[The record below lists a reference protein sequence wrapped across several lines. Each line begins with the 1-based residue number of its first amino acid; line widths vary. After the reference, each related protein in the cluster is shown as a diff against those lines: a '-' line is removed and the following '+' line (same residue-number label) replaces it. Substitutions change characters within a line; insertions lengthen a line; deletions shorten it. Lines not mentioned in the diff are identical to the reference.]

1 MQESRSGEFSTFL
14 GSKSYFCVMRNTA
27 SPGIFTTQFWLLGL
41 SSFLFSSS
49 FNMLI
54 PELPGY
60 LSSMGGAEYKGAIIG
75 LFTLTA
81 GLSRP
86 FSGRLTDR
94 VGRVPVMAF
103 GSIVCFICGFLYPIF
118 TTVMPFLLLRLVH
131 GFSTGF
137 KPTGTA
143 AYVADIVPAN
153 RRGEAMGIHGMC
165 MGVGSAFGP
174 AVGSMISMT
183 FSLNALFYTSSLFA
197 FLSIAILLNM
207 KETLKE
213 KQRLSVK
220 SFQITWRDVF
230 EPDVFSP
237 ALITFL
243 CYFGF
248 GAVSTVTPDFSD
260 YLGLQ
265 NKGYYFM
272 VFTIFSI
279 LVRLFAGKI
288 SDKHGRMPVTIV
300 GCSVLIIAMIITGYA
315 NSVSLF
321 LTGAAFFGVAMGILS
336 PVLSAWTVDLS
347 RDDNRGRAIATMFIS
362 LEAGIGLGAFLSAA
376 IFANQRQNLE
386 NVFYCM
392 AGFALAGLIYVVT
405 IYQFKRRRSRVI

>member
-213 KQRLSVK
+213 KQTA
-220 SFQITWRDVF
+220 FGQIF
-230 EPDVFSP
+230 PD
-237 ALITFL
+237 
-243 CYFGF
+243 
-248 GAVSTVTPDFSD
+248 
-260 YLGLQ
+260 
-265 NKGYYFM
+265 
-272 VFTIFSI
+272 
-279 LVRLFAGKI
+279 
-288 SDKHGRMPVTIV
+288 H
-300 GCSVLIIAMIITGYA
+300 
-315 NSVSLF
+315 
-321 LTGAAFFGVAMGILS
+321 
-336 PVLSAWTVDLS
+336 
-347 RDDNRGRAIATMFIS
+347 
-362 LEAGIGLGAFLSAA
+362 
-376 IFANQRQNLE
+376 
-386 NVFYCM
+386 
-392 AGFALAGLIYVVT
+392 LARCI
-405 IYQFKRRRSRVI
+405 

>member
-1 MQESRSGEFSTFL
+1 MQS
-14 GSKSYFCVMRNTA
+14 TA

-60 LSSMGGAEYKGAIIG
+60 LSDMGGAEYKGAIIG

-86 FSGRLTDR
+86 FSGKLTDR
-94 VGRVPVMAF
+94 IGRVPVMAF
-103 GSIVCFICGFLYPIF
+103 GSLVCFVCGFLYPIF

-137 KPTGTA
+137 KPTGTS
-143 AYVADIVPAN
+143 AYVADIVPAS

-165 MGVGSAFGP
+165 MSVGSAFGP
-174 AVGSMISMT
+174 AIGSMLSQA

-207 KETLKE
+207 KETLQD
-213 KQRLSVK
+213 KQRLSVD
-220 SFQITWRDVF
+220 SFRIGWRDIF

-248 GAVSTVTPDFSD
+248 GAVATVTPDFSG

-265 NKGYYFM
+265 NRGIYFM
-272 VFTIFSI
+272 VFTVSSI
-279 LVRLFAGKI
+279 LVRLFAGKL
-288 SDKHGRMPVTIV
+288 SDRHGRMPVTIV
-300 GCSVLIIAMIITGYA
+300 GCLMLIISMIITGYA
-315 NSVSLF
+315 GSITMF
-321 LTGAAFFGVAMGILS
+321 LTGAAFFGIAMGILS

-347 RDDNRGRAIATMFIS
+347 GDHNRGRAIATMFIS

-376 IFANQRQNLE
+376 LFENQRNNLPL
-386 NVFYCM
+386 VFFCM
-392 AGFALAGLIYVVT
+392 AAFALAALAYTVIIYR
-405 IYQFKRRRSRVI
+405 FKKRGTRAI

>member
-1 MQESRSGEFSTFL
+1 MQ
-14 GSKSYFCVMRNTA
+14 NTA
-27 SPGIFTTQFWLLGL
+27 SPGILTTQFWLLGL

-54 PELPGY
+54 PELPAY

-103 GSIVCFICGFLYPIF
+103 GSLVCFVCGFLYPIF

-143 AYVADIVPAN
+143 AYVADIVPVN
-153 RRGEAMGIHGMC
+153 RRGEVMGIHGMC

-174 AVGSMISMT
+174 AIGSMISQE
-183 FSLNALFYTSSLFA
+183 FSLNALFYTSSLLA

-207 KETLKE
+207 KETLRE
-213 KQRLSVK
+213 KQKLSLK
-220 SFQITWRDVF
+220 SFQITKRDIF

-248 GAVSTVTPDFSD
+248 GAVATVTPDFSG

-265 NKGYYFM
+265 NRGLYFM
-272 VFTIFSI
+272 MFTVSSI
-279 LVRLFAGKI
+279 MVRLFAGKI
-288 SDKHGRMPVTIV
+288 SDRHGRMPVTIV
-300 GCSVLIIAMIITGYA
+300 GCVTLIIAMILTGFA
-315 NSVSLF
+315 ESVAMF
-321 LTGAAFFGVAMGILS
+321 LTGAAFFGIAMGILS

-347 RDDNRGRAIATMFIS
+347 GDHNRGRAIATMFIS
-362 LEAGIGLGAFLSAA
+362 LEAGIGLGAFLSAEL
-376 IFANQRQNLE
+376 FENQRQNLPL
-386 NVFYCM
+386 VFFSM
-392 AGFALAGLIYVVT
+392 AAFALAALSYTII
-405 IYQFKRRRSRVI
+405 IYQFKKRRARVI

>member
-1 MQESRSGEFSTFL
+1 MQ
-14 GSKSYFCVMRNTA
+14 NNA
-27 SPGIFTTQFWLLGL
+27 SAGIFTTQFWLLGL

-60 LSSMGGAEYKGAIIG
+60 LSTMGGGDYKGAIIG

-94 VGRVPVMAF
+94 IGRVPVMAF
-103 GSIVCFICGFLYPIF
+103 GSLVCFVCGFLYPVF

-137 KPTGTA
+137 KPTGTS

-174 AVGSMISMT
+174 AIGSLISQA
-183 FSLNALFYTSSLFA
+183 FSLNALFYTSSFFA

-213 KQRLSVK
+213 KQRLSVDAFK
-220 SFQITWRDVF
+220 ITRRDIF
-230 EPDVFSP
+230 EPDVLSP

-243 CYFGF
+243 CYFGY
-248 GAVSTVTPDFSD
+248 GAVSTVTPDFST
-260 YLGLQ
+260 YLGLT
-265 NKGYYFM
+265 NRGYYFM
-272 VFTIFSI
+272 VFTLFSI
-279 LVRLFAGKI
+279 LIRLFAGKI
-288 SDKHGRMPVTIV
+288 SDQHGRMPVTIA
-300 GCSVLIIAMIITGYA
+300 GCCVLTCAMIITGYA
-315 NSVSLF
+315 DSITLF
-321 LTGAAFFGVAMGILS
+321 LIGAAFFGMAMGILS

-347 RDDNRGRAIATMFIS
+347 GDNNRGRAIATMFIS
-362 LEAGIGLGAFLSAA
+362 LEAGIGLGAFLSAGL
-376 IFANQRQNLE
+376 FKNQRENLPL
-386 NVFYCM
+386 VFFSM
-392 AGFALAGLIYVVT
+392 AGFALAALAYTVT
-405 IYQFKRRRSRVI
+405 IYQFKKRRTRAV

>member
-1 MQESRSGEFSTFL
+1 MQTSASR
-14 GSKSYFCVMRNTA
+14 
-27 SPGIFTTQFWLLGL
+27 GIFTTQFWLLGL

-60 LSSMGGAEYKGAIIG
+60 LSNMGGAEYKGAIIG

-94 VGRVPVMAF
+94 IGRVPVMAF
-103 GSIVCFICGFLYPIF
+103 GSIVCFVCGFLYPLF

-137 KPTGTA
+137 KPTGTS
-143 AYVADIVPAN
+143 AYVADIVPAD

-174 AVGSMISMT
+174 AVGSMISLI

-207 KETLKE
+207 KETLQKKE
-213 KQRLSVK
+213 LLSLNAFK
-220 SFQITWRDVF
+220 ITPRDIF

-248 GAVSTVTPDFSD
+248 GAVSTVTPDFSG
-260 YLGLQ
+260 YLGLE
-265 NKGYYFM
+265 NRGYYFM
-272 VFTIFSI
+272 VFTLFSI
-279 LVRLFAGKI
+279 LVRFFAGKI
-288 SDKHGRMPVTIV
+288 SDKHGRMPVTLV
-300 GCSVLIIAMIITGYA
+300 GILVLIIAMVVTGFA
-315 NSVSLF
+315 DTVTLF
-321 LTGAAFFGVAMGILS
+321 LTGAAFFGVSMGVLS

-376 IFANQRQNLE
+376 IFANRRENLQL
-386 NVFYCM
+386 VFFCM
-392 AGFALAGLIYVVT
+392 AGFAIAALIYT
-405 IYQFKRRRSRVI
+405 ACIYQYKRRRTRVI

>member
-1 MQESRSGEFSTFL
+1 MQ
-14 GSKSYFCVMRNTA
+14 NTA
-27 SPGIFTTQFWLLGL
+27 SPGIFTLQFWLLGM

-60 LSSMGGAEYKGAIIG
+60 LSAMGGAEYKGFIIG

-103 GSIVCFICGFLYPIF
+103 GSLVCFLCGFLYPIF

-143 AYVADIVPAN
+143 AYIADIIPAH
-153 RRGEAMGIHGMC
+153 RRGEALGIHGMC

-174 AVGSMISMT
+174 AIGSMISQS
-183 FSLNALFYTSSLFA
+183 FSMNALFYTSSFFA
-197 FLSIAILLNM
+197 LLSIVILFNM
-207 KETLKE
+207 KETLVEKE
-213 KQRLSVK
+213 RISVSAFK
-220 SFQITWRDVF
+220 ITWRDIF

-237 ALITFL
+237 AFVTFL
-243 CYFGF
+243 AYFSF
-248 GAVSTVTPDFSD
+248 GAIATLTPDFSG
-260 YLGLQ
+260 YLGIT
-265 NKGYYFM
+265 NRGMYFM
-272 VFTIFSI
+272 VFTLFSI
-279 LVRLFAGKI
+279 LIRFVAGKM
-288 SDKHGRMPVTIV
+288 SDRKGRIPVTIA
-300 GCSVLIIAMIITGYA
+300 GCGILILSMFITGYA
-315 NSVSLF
+315 DSVTSF
-321 LTGAAFFGVAMGILS
+321 LTGAAFFGISMGILS

-347 RDDNRGRAIATMFIS
+347 SDHNRGRAIATMYIS

-376 IFANQRQNLE
+376 LFANKRENLPL
-386 NVFYCM
+386 VFLYM
-392 AGFALAGLIYVVT
+392 AAFAGAALIYS
-405 IYQFKRRRSRVI
+405 ILLYRHKKRASRVI

>member
-1 MQESRSGEFSTFL
+1 MQ
-14 GSKSYFCVMRNTA
+14 NTA
-27 SPGIFTTQFWLLGL
+27 SPGIFTLQFWLLGM

-60 LSSMGGAEYKGAIIG
+60 LSAMGGAEYKGFIIG

-81 GLSRP
+81 GISRP

-103 GSIVCFICGFLYPIF
+103 GSLVCFLCGFLYPIF

-143 AYVADIVPAN
+143 AYIADIIPAN
-153 RRGEAMGIHGMC
+153 RRGEALGIHGMC

-174 AVGSMISMT
+174 AIGSMISQA
-183 FSLNALFYTSSLFA
+183 FSMNALFYTSSFFA
-197 FLSIAILLNM
+197 LLSIVILFNM
-207 KETLKE
+207 KETLVEKE
-213 KQRLSVK
+213 RLSANAFK
-220 SFQITWRDVF
+220 ITWRDIF

-237 ALITFL
+237 AFVTFL
-243 CYFGF
+243 AYFSF
-248 GAVSTVTPDFSD
+248 GAIATLTPDFSG
-260 YLGLQ
+260 YLGIS
-265 NKGYYFM
+265 NRGMYFM
-272 VFTIFSI
+272 VFTLFSI
-279 LVRLFAGKI
+279 LIRFVAGKI
-288 SDKHGRMPVTIV
+288 SDRKGRIPVTIA
-300 GCSVLIIAMIITGYA
+300 GCSILILSMFITGYA
-315 NSVSLF
+315 DSVTSF
-321 LTGAAFFGVAMGILS
+321 LTGAAFFGVSMGILS

-347 RDDNRGRAIATMFIS
+347 SDHNRGRAIATMYIS

-376 IFANQRQNLE
+376 LFANKRENLPV
-386 NVFYCM
+386 VFLYM
-392 AGFALAGLIYVVT
+392 AAFAAGALIYS
-405 IYQFKRRRSRVI
+405 ILLYRHKKRTSRVI

>member
-1 MQESRSGEFSTFL
+1 MQST
-14 GSKSYFCVMRNTA
+14 V
-27 SPGIFTTQFWLLGL
+27 SPSIFTTQFWLLGL

-60 LSSMGGAEYKGAIIG
+60 LTQMGGADYKGAIIG

-94 VGRVPVMAF
+94 IGRVPVMAF
-103 GSIVCFICGFLYPIF
+103 GSIVCFVCGFLYPLF

-137 KPTGTA
+137 KPTGTS
-143 AYVADIVPAN
+143 AYVADIVPPN
-153 RRGEAMGIHGMC
+153 RRGEAMGVHGMC

-174 AVGSMISMT
+174 AVGSMISEA

-207 KETLKE
+207 KETLVKKE
-213 KQRLSVK
+213 RLSLDAFK
-220 SFQITWRDVF
+220 ITRRDIF

-237 ALITFL
+237 ALVTFL
-243 CYFGF
+243 CYFSY
-248 GAVSTVTPDFSD
+248 GAVATVTPDFSE
-260 YLGLQ
+260 YLGLH
-265 NKGYYFM
+265 NRGYYFM
-272 VFTIFSI
+272 FFTIFSI

-288 SDKHGRMPVTIV
+288 SDRHGRIPVTIA
-300 GCSVLIIAMIITGYA
+300 GCLLLIIALVITGYA
-315 NSVSLF
+315 NSAILF
-321 LTGAAFFGVAMGILS
+321 FTGAAFFGVSMGILS

-347 RDDNRGRAIATMFIS
+347 HDDNRGRSIATMFIS
-362 LEAGIGLGAFLSAA
+362 LEAGIGLGAFLSAEL
-376 IFANQRQNLE
+376 FANQRGNLPL
-386 NVFYCM
+386 VFYCM
-392 AGFALAGLIYVVT
+392 AGFALAALIYSVL
-405 IYQFKRRRSRVI
+405 IYQFKKRRARVI

>member
-1 MQESRSGEFSTFL
+1 MQRTS
-14 GSKSYFCVMRNTA
+14 SK
-27 SPGIFTTQFWLLGL
+27 GIFTTQFWLLGT

-54 PELPGY
+54 PELPSY
-60 LSSMGGAEYKGAIIG
+60 LTAMGGGEYKGYIIG

-94 VGRVPVMAF
+94 IGRVPVMAF
-103 GSIVCFICGFLYPIF
+103 GSLVCFLCGFLYPVFI
-118 TTVMPFLLLRLVH
+118 TVMPFLLLRLVH

-137 KPTGTA
+137 KPTGTS
-143 AYVADIVPAN
+143 AYIADIIPAE

-174 AVGSMISMT
+174 AVGSFIGQS
-183 FSLNALFYTSSLFA
+183 FSINVLFYTSSVFA
-197 FLSIAILLNM
+197 LMSIVILVNM
-207 KETLKE
+207 KETLKD
-213 KQRLSVK
+213 KVPLSIDAFK
-220 SFQITWRDVF
+220 LGWRDIF
-230 EPDVFSP
+230 EPNVFNP

-243 CYFGF
+243 VYFGF
-248 GAVSTVTPDFSD
+248 GAVATLTPDFSN

-265 NKGYYFM
+265 NKGMYFM

-279 LVRLFAGKI
+279 LVRFVAGKL
-288 SDKHGRMPVTIV
+288 SDKKGRLPVTII
-300 GCSVLIIAMIITGYA
+300 GCVVMIISMVITGYA
-315 NSVSLF
+315 NTVVMF

-347 RDDNRGRAIATMFIS
+347 GDHNRGRAIATMYIT
-362 LEAGIGLGAFLSAA
+362 LEAGIGFGAVLSAA
-376 IFANQRQNLE
+376 IFANQNKNLLLAFL
-386 NVFYCM
+386 VM
-392 AGFALAGLIYVVT
+392 AGFAFAALIYSVLL
-405 IYQFKRRRSRVI
+405 YQYKKRSSSAI

>member
-1 MQESRSGEFSTFL
+1 MQNTGSR
-14 GSKSYFCVMRNTA
+14 
-27 SPGIFTTQFWLLGL
+27 GILTTQFWLLGL

-54 PELPGY
+54 PELPAY

-103 GSIVCFICGFLYPIF
+103 GSLVCFVCGFLYPIF

-143 AYVADIVPAN
+143 AYVADIVPIN

-165 MGVGSAFGP
+165 MSVGSAFGP
-174 AVGSMISMT
+174 AIGSMISEE
-183 FSLNALFYTSSLFA
+183 FSLNALFYTSSFLA

-207 KETLKE
+207 KETLQE
-213 KQRLSVK
+213 KQKLSLK
-220 SFQITWRDVF
+220 SFQITRRDIF

-248 GAVSTVTPDFSD
+248 GAVATVTPDFSN

-265 NKGYYFM
+265 NRGLYFM
-272 VFTIFSI
+272 MFTISSI
-279 LVRLFAGKI
+279 MVRLFAGKI
-288 SDKHGRMPVTIV
+288 SDRHGRMPVTIV
-300 GCSVLIIAMIITGYA
+300 GCVVLILAMILTGFA
-315 NSVSLF
+315 ESVVMF
-321 LTGAAFFGVAMGILS
+321 LTGAAFFGIAMGILS

-347 RDDNRGRAIATMFIS
+347 GDHNRGRAIATMFIS
-362 LEAGIGLGAFLSAA
+362 LEAGIGLGAFLSAEL
-376 IFANQRQNLE
+376 FENQRENLPL
-386 NVFYCM
+386 VFFSM
-392 AGFALAGLIYVVT
+392 AAFALAALSYTVV
-405 IYQFKRRRSRVI
+405 IYQFKKRRARVI

>member
-1 MQESRSGEFSTFL
+1 MQ
-14 GSKSYFCVMRNTA
+14 KAV
-27 SPGIFTTQFWLLGL
+27 SPSIFTTQFWLLGL

-60 LSSMGGAEYKGAIIG
+60 LSKMGGADYKGAIIG

-103 GSIVCFICGFLYPIF
+103 GSLVCFVCGLMYPIF

-137 KPTGTA
+137 KPTGTS
-143 AYVADIVPAN
+143 AYVADIVPAD
-153 RRGEAMGIHGMC
+153 RRGEALGVHGMC

-174 AVGSMISMT
+174 AVGSMISQA
-183 FSLNALFYTSSLFA
+183 FSLNALFYTSSVFA
-197 FLSIAILLNM
+197 LLSIAILLNM

-213 KQRLSVK
+213 KQPLSVK
-220 SFQITWRDVF
+220 AFQITWRDIF

-237 ALITFL
+237 AFVTFL
-243 CYFGF
+243 CYFSF
-248 GAVSTVTPDFSD
+248 GAVSTVTPDFSE

-265 NKGYYFM
+265 NKGFYFM

-279 LVRLFAGKI
+279 LIRVFAGKI
-288 SDKHGRMPVTIV
+288 SDRHGRIPVTIV
-300 GCSVLIIAMIITGYA
+300 GCIILILAMIITGFA
-315 NSVSLF
+315 DTVVLF
-321 LTGAAFFGVAMGILS
+321 LTGAAFFGMATGILS

-347 RDDNRGRAIATMFIS
+347 GDHNRGRAIATMFIC
-362 LEAGIGLGAFLSAA
+362 LEAGIGLGAFLSASL
-376 IFANQRQNLE
+376 FDNQRQNLPI
-386 NVFYCM
+386 VFFAM
-392 AGFALAGLIYVVT
+392 AAFAIAALVYTVIIYH
-405 IYQFKRRRSRVI
+405 YKKRRTRVV

>member
-1 MQESRSGEFSTFL
+1 MQ
-14 GSKSYFCVMRNTA
+14 NTA
-27 SPGIFTTQFWLLGL
+27 SSGILTTQFWLLGF

-54 PELPGY
+54 PELPAY
-60 LSSMGGAEYKGAIIG
+60 LSNMGGAEYKGAIIG

-94 VGRVPVMAF
+94 IGRVPVMAF
-103 GSIVCFICGFLYPIF
+103 GSLVCFVCGFLYPIF

-143 AYVADIVPAN
+143 AYVADIVPVS

-165 MGVGSAFGP
+165 MSVGSAFGP
-174 AVGSMISMT
+174 AIGSMISQA
-183 FSLNALFYTSSLFA
+183 FSLNALFYTSSLLA

-207 KETLKE
+207 KETLQE
-213 KQRLSVK
+213 KQKLSLQ
-220 SFQITWRDVF
+220 SFKITWRDVF
-230 EPDVFSP
+230 ERDVFSP

-248 GAVSTVTPDFSD
+248 GAVSTVTPDFSG
-260 YLGLQ
+260 YLGLK
-265 NKGYYFM
+265 NRGLYFM
-272 VFTIFSI
+272 MFTISSI
-279 LVRLFAGKI
+279 MVRLFAGRI
-288 SDKHGRMPVTIV
+288 SDRHGRMPVTIV
-300 GCSVLIIAMIITGYA
+300 GCVILIIAMIITGFA
-315 NSVSLF
+315 ESVTTF

-347 RDDNRGRAIATMFIS
+347 GEHNRGRAIATMFIS
-362 LEAGIGLGAFLSAA
+362 LEAGIGLGAFLSAEL
-376 IFANQRQNLE
+376 FGNQRQNLPL
-386 NVFYCM
+386 VFFSM
-392 AGFALAGLIYVVT
+392 AAFAFAALSYTVT
-405 IYQFKRRRSRVI
+405 IHQFKKRRARVI

>member
-1 MQESRSGEFSTFL
+1 MQNTGSSGIL
-14 GSKSYFCVMRNTA
+14 
-27 SPGIFTTQFWLLGL
+27 TTQFWLLGL

-54 PELPGY
+54 PELPAY

-103 GSIVCFICGFLYPIF
+103 GSLVCFVCGFLYPIF

-165 MGVGSAFGP
+165 MSVGSAFGP
-174 AVGSMISMT
+174 AIGSMISEE
-183 FSLNALFYTSSLFA
+183 FSLNALFYTSSLLA

-207 KETLKE
+207 KETLQE
-213 KQRLSVK
+213 KQKLSLK
-220 SFQITWRDVF
+220 SFQITRRDIF

-248 GAVSTVTPDFSD
+248 GAVATVTPDFSN

-265 NKGYYFM
+265 NRGLYFM
-272 VFTIFSI
+272 MFTISSI
-279 LVRLFAGKI
+279 MVRLFAGKI
-288 SDKHGRMPVTIV
+288 SDRHGRMPVTIV
-300 GCSVLIIAMIITGYA
+300 GCIILIIAMILTGFA
-315 NSVSLF
+315 ESVEMF
-321 LTGAAFFGVAMGILS
+321 LTGAAFFGISMGILS

-347 RDDNRGRAIATMFIS
+347 GDHNRGRAIATMFIS
-362 LEAGIGLGAFLSAA
+362 LEAGIGLGAFLSAEL
-376 IFANQRQNLE
+376 FANQRENLPL
-386 NVFYCM
+386 VFFSM
-392 AGFALAGLIYVVT
+392 AAFALAALSYTVV
-405 IYQFKRRRSRVI
+405 IYQFKKRRTRVI

>member
-1 MQESRSGEFSTFL
+1 MQSSAPRS
-14 GSKSYFCVMRNTA
+14 
-27 SPGIFTTQFWLLGL
+27 IFTTQFWLLGL

-60 LSSMGGAEYKGAIIG
+60 LSTMGGADYKGAIIG

-103 GSIVCFICGFLYPIF
+103 GSLVCFVCGLMYPIF

-143 AYVADIVPAN
+143 AYVADIVPAD

-174 AVGSMISMT
+174 AVGSMISQS
-183 FSLNALFYTSSLFA
+183 FSLNGLFYTSSVFA
-197 FLSIAILLNM
+197 LLSIAILMNM

-213 KQRLSVK
+213 KRPLSVDA
-220 SFQITWRDVF
+220 FRLGWRDIF

-243 CYFGF
+243 CYFTF
-248 GAVSTVTPDFSD
+248 GAVATITPDFSD
-260 YLGLQ
+260 HLGLQ

-272 VFTIFSI
+272 IFTISSI
-279 LVRLFAGKI
+279 LVRLVAGKV
-288 SDKHGRMPVTIV
+288 SDQHGRIPVTIV
-300 GCSVLIIAMIITGYA
+300 GCVILILSMIITGYA
-315 NSVSLF
+315 NSIVLF
-321 LTGAAFFGVAMGILS
+321 LAGGAVYGVATGILS

-347 RDDNRGRAIATMFIS
+347 SDTNRGRALATMYIC
-362 LEAGIGLGAFLSAA
+362 LEAGIGIGAFLSAA
-376 IFANQRQNLE
+376 LFANKVQNLPL
-386 NVFYCM
+386 VFFSM
-392 AGFALAGLIYVVT
+392 AGFAIAALAYTVFIYKT
-405 IYQFKRRRSRVI
+405 KKGSTRAI

>member
-1 MQESRSGEFSTFL
+1 MQ
-14 GSKSYFCVMRNTA
+14 NTA
-27 SPGIFTTQFWLLGL
+27 SPGILTTQFWLLGL

-54 PELPGY
+54 PELPAY

-103 GSIVCFICGFLYPIF
+103 GSLVCFVCGFLYPIF

-143 AYVADIVPAN
+143 AYVADIVPVN

-165 MGVGSAFGP
+165 MSVGSAFGP
-174 AVGSMISMT
+174 AIGSMISEE
-183 FSLNALFYTSSLFA
+183 FSLNALFYTSSFLA

-207 KETLKE
+207 KETLEE
-213 KQRLSVK
+213 KQKLSWK
-220 SFQITWRDVF
+220 SFQITRRDIF

-248 GAVSTVTPDFSD
+248 GAVATVTPDFSS

-265 NKGYYFM
+265 NRGLYFM
-272 VFTIFSI
+272 MFTISSI
-279 LVRLFAGKI
+279 MVRLFAGKI
-288 SDKHGRMPVTIV
+288 SDRHGRMPVTIV
-300 GCSVLIIAMIITGYA
+300 GCIVLIISMVLTGFAESVAM
-315 NSVSLF
+315 F
-321 LTGAAFFGVAMGILS
+321 LTGAAFFGISMGILS

-347 RDDNRGRAIATMFIS
+347 GDHNRGRAIATMFIS
-362 LEAGIGLGAFLSAA
+362 LEAGIGLGAFLSAEL
-376 IFANQRQNLE
+376 FENQRQNLPL
-386 NVFYCM
+386 VFFAM
-392 AGFALAGLIYVVT
+392 AAFALAALSYTVV
-405 IYQFKRRRSRVI
+405 IYQFKKRRARVI

>member
-1 MQESRSGEFSTFL
+1 MQ
-14 GSKSYFCVMRNTA
+14 NTA
-27 SPGIFTTQFWLLGL
+27 SPGILTTQFWLLGL

-54 PELPGY
+54 PELPAY
-60 LSSMGGAEYKGAIIG
+60 LSNMGGAEYKGAIIG

-103 GSIVCFICGFLYPIF
+103 GSLVCFVCGFLYPIF

-143 AYVADIVPAN
+143 AYVADIVPVN

-165 MGVGSAFGP
+165 MSVGSAFGP
-174 AVGSMISMT
+174 AIGSMISEE
-183 FSLNALFYTSSLFA
+183 FSLNALFYTSSFLA

-207 KETLKE
+207 KETLQE
-213 KQRLSVK
+213 RQRLSLK
-220 SFQITWRDVF
+220 SFQITRRDIF

-248 GAVSTVTPDFSD
+248 GAVATVTPDFSG

-265 NKGYYFM
+265 NRGLYFM
-272 VFTIFSI
+272 MFTISSI

-288 SDKHGRMPVTIV
+288 SDRHGRMPVTIV
-300 GCSVLIIAMIITGYA
+300 GCIILIIAMILTGFA
-315 NSVSLF
+315 ESVIMF
-321 LTGAAFFGVAMGILS
+321 LTGAAFFGIAMGILS

-347 RDDNRGRAIATMFIS
+347 GDHNRGRAIATMFIS
-362 LEAGIGLGAFLSAA
+362 LEAGIGLGAFLSAEL
-376 IFANQRQNLE
+376 FENQRQNLPL
-386 NVFYCM
+386 VFFSM
-392 AGFALAGLIYVVT
+392 AAFALAALSYTVV
-405 IYQFKRRRSRVI
+405 IYQFKKRRARVI

>member
-1 MQESRSGEFSTFL
+1 MQ
-14 GSKSYFCVMRNTA
+14 NTA
-27 SPGIFTTQFWLLGL
+27 SPGILTTQFWLLGL

-54 PELPGY
+54 PELPAY

-103 GSIVCFICGFLYPIF
+103 GSLVCFICGFLYPVF

-143 AYVADIVPAN
+143 AYVADIVPIN

-165 MGVGSAFGP
+165 MSVGSAFGP
-174 AVGSMISMT
+174 AIGSMISDE
-183 FSLNALFYTSSLFA
+183 FSLNALFYTSSLLA

-207 KETLKE
+207 KETLQE
-213 KQRLSVK
+213 KQRLSLK
-220 SFQITWRDVF
+220 SFQITRRDIF

-248 GAVSTVTPDFSD
+248 GAVATVTPDFSN

-265 NKGYYFM
+265 NRGLYFM
-272 VFTIFSI
+272 MFTISSI
-279 LVRLFAGKI
+279 MVRLFAGKI
-288 SDKHGRMPVTIV
+288 SDRHGRMPVTIV
-300 GCSVLIIAMIITGYA
+300 GCIILILAMILTGFA
-315 NSVSLF
+315 ESVVMF
-321 LTGAAFFGVAMGILS
+321 LAGAAFFGIAMGILS

-347 RDDNRGRAIATMFIS
+347 GEHNRGRAIATMFIS
-362 LEAGIGLGAFLSAA
+362 LEAGIGLGAFLSAEL
-376 IFANQRQNLE
+376 FENQRENLPL
-386 NVFYCM
+386 VFFSM
-392 AGFALAGLIYVVT
+392 AAFALAALSYTVV
-405 IYQFKRRRSRVI
+405 IYQFKKRRARVI

>member
-1 MQESRSGEFSTFL
+1 MQ
-14 GSKSYFCVMRNTA
+14 NTA
-27 SPGIFTTQFWLLGL
+27 SPGIFTLQFWLLGM

-60 LSSMGGAEYKGAIIG
+60 LSAMGGAEYKGFIIG

-103 GSIVCFICGFLYPIF
+103 GSLVCFLCGFLYPIF

-143 AYVADIVPAN
+143 AYIADIIPAH
-153 RRGEAMGIHGMC
+153 RRGEALGIHGMC

-174 AVGSMISMT
+174 AIGSMISQS
-183 FSLNALFYTSSLFA
+183 FSMNALFYTSSFFA
-197 FLSIAILLNM
+197 LLSIVILFNM
-207 KETLKE
+207 KETLVEKE
-213 KQRLSVK
+213 RISLSAFK
-220 SFQITWRDVF
+220 ITWRDIF

-237 ALITFL
+237 AFVTFL
-243 CYFGF
+243 AYFSF
-248 GAVSTVTPDFSD
+248 GAIATLTPDFSG
-260 YLGLQ
+260 YLGIT
-265 NKGYYFM
+265 NRGMYFM
-272 VFTIFSI
+272 VFTLFSI
-279 LVRLFAGKI
+279 LIRFVAGKM
-288 SDKHGRMPVTIV
+288 SDRKGRIPVTIV
-300 GCSVLIIAMIITGYA
+300 GCGILILSMFITGYA
-315 NSVSLF
+315 DSVTSF
-321 LTGAAFFGVAMGILS
+321 LTGAAFFGVSMGILS

-347 RDDNRGRAIATMFIS
+347 SDHNRGRAIATMYIS

-376 IFANQRQNLE
+376 LFANKRENLPV
-386 NVFYCM
+386 VFLYM
-392 AGFALAGLIYVVT
+392 AAFAGAALIYS
-405 IYQFKRRRSRVI
+405 ILLYRYKKRASRVI

>member
-1 MQESRSGEFSTFL
+1 MQSSN
-14 GSKSYFCVMRNTA
+14 SK
-27 SPGIFTTQFWLLGL
+27 GIFTTQFWLLGL

-60 LSSMGGAEYKGAIIG
+60 LSSMGGAEYKGYIIG

-94 VGRVPVMAF
+94 IGRVPVMAV
-103 GSIVCFICGFLYPIF
+103 GSIVCFACGFLYPAFI
-118 TTVMPFLLLRLVH
+118 TVMPFLLLRLVH

-143 AYVADIVPAN
+143 AYVADIIPAD

-165 MGVGSAFGP
+165 MGMGSAFGP
-174 AVGSMISMT
+174 AVGSMISQA
-183 FSLNALFYTSSLFA
+183 FSLNVLFYTSSLFA
-197 FLSIAILLNM
+197 LLSILILFNM

-213 KQRLSVK
+213 KEPLSLSAFK
-220 SFQITWRDVF
+220 IGWRDIF
-230 EPDVFSP
+230 EPDVLNP

-243 CYFGF
+243 AYFGF
-248 GAVSTVTPDFSD
+248 GAVATLAPDFSE

-265 NKGYYFM
+265 NRGVYFM
-272 VFTIFSI
+272 VFTLFSLLI
-279 LVRLFAGKI
+279 RLAAGKI
-288 SDKHGRMPVTIV
+288 SDRHGRIPVTIV
-300 GCSVLIIAMIITGYA
+300 GCSTLIVSMVITGYA
-315 NSVSLF
+315 ESVVMF

-347 RDDNRGRAIATMFIS
+347 SDHNRGRALATMYIS

-376 IFANQRQNLE
+376 IYANQHPNMPL
-386 NVFYCM
+386 VFLCM
-392 AGFALAGLIYVVT
+392 AGFAAAALIYS
-405 IYQFKRRRSRVI
+405 IYLKNKKRPTRAV

>member
-1 MQESRSGEFSTFL
+1 MQ
-14 GSKSYFCVMRNTA
+14 NTA
-27 SPGIFTTQFWLLGL
+27 SPGIFTLQFWLLGT

-54 PELPGY
+54 PELPSY
-60 LSSMGGAEYKGAIIG
+60 LSAMGGAEYKGFIIG

-81 GLSRP
+81 GISRP

-103 GSIVCFICGFLYPIF
+103 GSLVCFICGFLYPVF

-143 AYVADIVPAN
+143 AYIADIIPAH

-174 AVGSMISMT
+174 AIGSMISQS
-183 FSLNALFYTSSLFA
+183 FSINALFYTSSLFA
-197 FLSIAILLNM
+197 LMSIVILFNM
-207 KETLKE
+207 KETLVEKE
-213 KQRLSVK
+213 RLSVK
-220 SFQITWRDVF
+220 AFQITWRDIF

-237 ALITFL
+237 AFVTFL
-243 CYFGF
+243 AYFGF
-248 GAVSTVTPDFSD
+248 GAVATLSPDFSEH
-260 YLGLQ
+260 LGLT
-265 NKGYYFM
+265 NRGIYFM
-272 VFTIFSI
+272 VFTLFSI
-279 LVRLFAGKI
+279 LIRFVAGKL
-288 SDKHGRMPVTIV
+288 SDRKGRIPVTIA
-300 GCSVLIIAMIITGYA
+300 GCAILIVSMIITGYA
-315 NSVSLF
+315 DSVFLF
-321 LTGAAFFGVAMGILS
+321 VTGAAFFGISMGILS

-347 RDDNRGRAIATMFIS
+347 NDHNRGRAIASMYIS

-376 IFANQRQNLE
+376 LFANKVENLPL
-386 NVFYCM
+386 VFMIM
-392 AGFALAGLIYVVT
+392 AAFAAAALLYT
-405 IYQFKRRRSRVI
+405 ILLYRYKKKASRVI

>member
-1 MQESRSGEFSTFL
+1 MQ
-14 GSKSYFCVMRNTA
+14 NTA
-27 SPGIFTTQFWLLGL
+27 SPGILTTQFWLLGL

-54 PELPGY
+54 PELPAY

-103 GSIVCFICGFLYPIF
+103 GSLVCFVCGFLYPIF

-143 AYVADIVPAN
+143 AYVADIVPIN

-165 MGVGSAFGP
+165 MSVGSAFGP
-174 AVGSMISMT
+174 AIGSMISEE
-183 FSLNALFYTSSLFA
+183 FSLNALFYTSSLLA

-207 KETLKE
+207 KETLQE
-213 KQRLSVK
+213 KQKLSLK
-220 SFQITWRDVF
+220 SFQITRRDIF

-248 GAVSTVTPDFSD
+248 GAVATVTPDFSN

-265 NKGYYFM
+265 NRGLYFM
-272 VFTIFSI
+272 MFTISSI
-279 LVRLFAGKI
+279 MVRLFAGKI
-288 SDKHGRMPVTIV
+288 SDRHGRMPVTIV
-300 GCSVLIIAMIITGYA
+300 GCVILIMAMILTGFA
-315 NSVSLF
+315 ESVVMF
-321 LTGAAFFGVAMGILS
+321 LTGAAFFGIAMGILS

-347 RDDNRGRAIATMFIS
+347 GDNNRGRAIATMFIS
-362 LEAGIGLGAFLSAA
+362 LEAGIGLGAFLSAEL
-376 IFANQRQNLE
+376 FENQRENLPL
-386 NVFYCM
+386 VFFSM
-392 AGFALAGLIYVVT
+392 AAFALAALSYTVV
-405 IYQFKRRRSRVI
+405 IYQFKKRRARVI

>member
-1 MQESRSGEFSTFL
+1 MQNST
-14 GSKSYFCVMRNTA
+14 SK
-27 SPGIFTTQFWLLGL
+27 GIFTTQFWLLGL

-60 LSSMGGAEYKGAIIG
+60 LTTMGGGEYKGYIIG

-94 VGRVPVMAF
+94 IGRVPVMAV
-103 GSIVCFICGFLYPIF
+103 GSIVCFVCGFLYPVF
-118 TTVMPFLLLRLVH
+118 TTVLPFLLLRLVH

-137 KPTGTA
+137 KPTGTS

-165 MGVGSAFGP
+165 MGLGSAFGP
-174 AVGSMISMT
+174 AVGSMISLT

-197 FLSIAILLNM
+197 LLSIVILFNM
-207 KETLKE
+207 KETLKVKE
-213 KQRLSVK
+213 PLSVK
-220 SFQITWRDVF
+220 AFQITWRDIF

-237 ALITFL
+237 ALVTFL
-243 CYFGF
+243 IYFGF
-248 GAVSTVTPDFSD
+248 GAVATLTPDFSG

-265 NKGYYFM
+265 NRGLYFM
-272 VFTIFSI
+272 VFTLFSI
-279 LVRLFAGKI
+279 LIRLAAGKI
-288 SDKHGRMPVTIV
+288 SDKHGRIPVTIA
-300 GCSVLIIAMIITGYA
+300 GCSVLIIAMVVTGYA
-315 NSVSLF
+315 TSVTMF
-321 LTGAAFFGVAMGILS
+321 LVGAAFFGVAMGILS

-347 RDDNRGRAIATMFIS
+347 GENNRGRALATMFIS
-362 LEAGIGLGAFLSAA
+362 LEAGIGIGAFLSAA
-376 IFANQRQNLE
+376 LFPTGKFTNG
-386 NVFYCM
+386 FYVHGRICRCRTD
-392 AGFALAGLIYVVT
+392 LLGLSST
-405 IYQFKRRRSRVI
+405 I